1 MNLPAR
7 DSVSIKLVIGLLLFA
22 GSCVAAALYAD
33 DRYAKSQDLKK
44 FISMSR
50 QDSNSAADLLRKQM
64 LEDRAFELDLVPDA
78 NKTDVQ
84 RALANRNKAQ
94 LQDVQNRISK
104 ANSNSESQQ

>member
-1 MNLPAR
+1 MNLPLR
-7 DSVSIKLVIGLLLFA
+7 DNVSVKVVIGVLLFA

-50 QDSNSAADLLRKQM
+50 QDANSAADLLRKQM
-64 LEDRAFELDLVPDA
+64 LEDRAFELDLIPDA
-78 NKTDVQ
+78 SKTDVQ

-94 LQDVQNRISK
+94 LQDVQNRITN
-104 ANSNSESQQ
+104 ANSSSEKNQ